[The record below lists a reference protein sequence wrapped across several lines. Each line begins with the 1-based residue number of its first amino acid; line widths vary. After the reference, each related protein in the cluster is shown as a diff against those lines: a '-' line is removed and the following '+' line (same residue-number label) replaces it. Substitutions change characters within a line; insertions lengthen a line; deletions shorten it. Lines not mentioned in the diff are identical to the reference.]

1 MFYDT
6 AIFKIQKIQ
15 LSYILTYNQ
24 NPMRTSRARMI
35 TNNPVIREAR
45 PDCSLCRRVACWWLR
60 TAPPS

>member
-1 MFYDT
+1 MLYDT

-24 NPMRTSRARMI
+24 NLMRTSLALMVTI
-35 TNNPVIREAR
+35 NPVIRETR
-45 PDCSLCRRVACWWLR
+45 SDCSLCRRVACWWLR